1 MLPIDTLARVDQI
14 RGLVPR
20 SAYIRELIDMALMMR
35 GGSALPTSGLP
46 ELFGPEGRTA
56 PVPDAHK
63 SGGMKTEKPH
73 RHRMVKG
80 EEAGYQQGKKVYLYT
95 CECGETEVR

>member
-35 GGSALPTSGLP
+35 GGSTLPPSGLP
-46 ELFGPEGRTA
+46 ELYGQA

-63 SGGMKTEKPH
+63 SGGMKIEKPH